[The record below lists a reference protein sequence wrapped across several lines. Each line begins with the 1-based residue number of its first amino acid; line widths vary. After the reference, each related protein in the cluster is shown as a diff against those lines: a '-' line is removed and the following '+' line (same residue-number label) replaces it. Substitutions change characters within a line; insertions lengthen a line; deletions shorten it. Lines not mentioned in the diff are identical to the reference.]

1 MSTTSRSI
9 QRRLAAQRDAVVPRP
24 LRKPC
29 NCMNRA
35 CDGSFPL
42 LLTHFPDCINFG
54 ESLWEMLNGLV
65 RGIEA
70 WAANEDGVPD
80 EAWEWY
86 EKAKLAL
93 GEPVNRIQE

>member
-1 MSTTSRSI
+1 
-9 QRRLAAQRDAVVPRP
+9 
-24 LRKPC
+24 
-29 NCMNRA
+29 MNRT

-42 LLTHFPDCINFG
+42 MLTHFPDCVHFG
-54 ESLWEMLNGLV
+54 ESLWKLLNGLV

-93 GEPVNRIQE
+93 GEPVNRTQE